1 MGDAAPRAGRVIAAL
16 LLAAGASRR
25 FGGGLQKLV
34 QDLNGKP
41 VVRWSAESLLGA
53 PVDEVVVVVGS
64 NDVPVREALIGL
76 PVRFAQNPAA
86 EKGMASSLAA
96 GVSALSPDTGAA
108 LVVLGDE
115 PLVGREPLER
125 VVARYREGGA
135 AVVAPTFRGVRGH
148 PVLFDRSVFPE
159 LEALSGD
166 RGARAVADRDPGR
179 LALVELDMPKPVDVD
194 TAADLARLRR

>member
-1 MGDAAPRAGRVIAAL
+1 MIAAL

-34 QDLNGKP
+34 QTLDDEP
-41 VVRWSAESLLGA
+41 VVRWSAKSLIGP
-53 PVDEVVVVVGS
+53 PVDDVVVVVGS
-64 NDVPVREALIGL
+64 DDAPIRNALSGL
-76 PVRFAQNPAA
+76 RLRFAKNAA
-86 EKGMASSLAA
+86 ADQGMASSLAV
-96 GVSALSPDTGAA
+96 GVSALPPETSAV
-108 LVVLGDE
+108 LVALGDE
-115 PLVGREPLER
+115 PLVGREPLAR
-125 VVARYREGGA
+125 VVGRYEQGGA

-159 LEALSGD
+159 LLALSGD

-179 LALVELDMPKPVDVD
+179 LALVELDLPKPVDVD